1 MKCNEEM
8 NMFWV
13 SNFGHDIGDAPS
25 DPLKF
30 ARNFTG
36 AISNK
41 TVCVDITS
49 HPFNKKRVIKL
60 Q

>member
-1 MKCNEEM
+1 
-8 NMFWV
+8 MFWV